1 MKKNL
6 ISLLTTAAMLC
17 GTVTAFAE
25 NPTEAPDI
33 TASPETVSA
42 ESTGVPTVSPTE
54 QPTAEPTADPTTEPT
69 EEPTEEPIEEP
80 ASDPD
85 FEKEIKYLYDGIPLD
100 LYPPA
105 RLIDGSAMIPIEQVA
120 EHIGMTAEY
129 NWEWNV
135 EIVSLGSEC
144 IYFNVDNIYTTAFG
158 TDLNAAHET
167 IIIDGTVYVSLRT
180 FAEILGSDLYITDNY
195 YSLTIDMTGSPIV
208 KNYFESIPVNQWGI
222 SSRTNYLVWVSK
234 SEYKVR
240 VYEGSQYKWK
250 LVREAP
256 CAIGAPGTP
265 TITGSFEYQY
275 KTRWDYGTYYVGPC
289 LVFYGGYALH
299 SVLLRYDGS
308 EYDGRTGVQI
318 SHGCIR
324 LKKWDIDWIANTI
337 PLYTRI
343 YVTN

>member
-1 MKKNL
+1 MKKKL
-6 ISLLTTAAMLC
+6 ISLLM
-17 GTVTAFAE
+17 TVAVLLSATTAFAE
-25 NPTEAPDI
+25 NPTEAPDV

-42 ESTGVPTVSPTE
+42 EPTGTPSIS
-54 QPTAEPTADPTTEPT
+54 PTTEPT
-69 EEPTEEPIEEP
+69 EEPTEKSAEEP
-80 ASDPD
+80 TEEPTEEPSPDPD
-85 FEKEIKYLYDGIPLD
+85 FEKEIKYLYDGVLLG

-105 RLIDGSAMIPIEQVA
+105 RLIDGVTMIPIEHVA
-120 EHIGMTAEY
+120 EYIGMTAVY
-129 NWEWNV
+129 DPDWNV
-135 EIVSLGSEC
+135 EIVSLGDDC
-144 IYFNVDNIYTTAFG
+144 IYFNVDTEYTTAFG
-158 TDLNAAHET
+158 TDLNATHKTE
-167 IIIDGTVYVSLRT
+167 IIDGMVYVSLRT
-180 FAEILGSDLYITDNY
+180 FSEILGSELYITDDY

-208 KNYFESIPVNQWGI
+208 KNYFDSIPVNQWGI

-240 VYEGSQYKWK
+240 VYKGSQYKWQ

-275 KTRWDYGTYYVGPC
+275 KTQWDYGTYYVGPC

-299 SVLLRYDGS
+299 SVLLRYDNT

-337 PLYTRI
+337 PRYTRI
-343 YVTN
+343 YITD